1 MVDEEHILSENKTNC
16 VVEML
21 RGYSGLGEQ
30 SLKEIA
36 YGILLSWDFDEKRG
50 LWKWFINLEFFCTT
64 VAPKVFIDDN
74 IFSLLRVIYPLK
86 HGQTRMDWPLSV
98 YLKQKQGKCTRER
111 MRELIPHLPKLPAS
125 R

>member
-1 MVDEEHILSENKTNC
+1 
-16 VVEML
+16 ML
-21 RGYSGLGEQ
+21 RGYSGLGDH

-50 LWKWFINLEFFCTT
+50 LWKWFINFNFFCIT

-86 HGQTRMDWPLSV
+86 HVEAPARYGLASFGVFETQTRAM
-98 YLKQKQGKCTRER
+98 C
-111 MRELIPHLPKLPAS
+111 AS
-125 R
+125 ANARVNAASSAGAGDRRGRFE